1 MKEDMPHAHMRT
13 GAGCART
20 GAVHLLVA
28 VAEAFSFQG
37 SGSCF
42 NLCFRKFPRELSY
55 LLQVRYTY

>member
-1 MKEDMPHAHMRT
+1 MNMKEDMPHAHMRT

-20 GAVHLLVA
+20 DAVHLL

-42 NLCFRKFPRELSY
+42 NLYFRKFPRELSY
-55 LLQVRYTY
+55 LLQVRYIY